1 VTVNRLSALIA
12 MLALPAV
19 TSAQVSSGEY
29 AARRAAAVAGI
40 DSGVVVAF
48 GAPEPVNY
56 WPTFFQLPGFYYL
69 TGFNES
75 DAVLVMVKRS
85 GSTAATM
92 FVPTRTPIQERWV
105 GARTR
110 IADMEKKFGVGG
122 RDIAG
127 MTAALDSLTR
137 TGLPF
142 YILPDVQTGEN
153 IVEDSLTR
161 GARTVAQLRV
171 SHPYLVVQSL
181 NSTVMRLRAKKT
193 PAEIA
198 LLRRA
203 AETSSLAHKEAMKAT
218 APGCGEYEIQSL
230 LEGTFRRFGGDR
242 PGYGS
247 IVGSGTNATILHYM
261 EDTRVMRDG
270 ELLLVDAATSFD
282 HYSADVTRTW
292 PVNGRF
298 SPQQRELYQIVREA
312 QEAFVRQIKPGI
324 PYKVADDSGAAVV
337 AKGLLRLGLIQAADA
352 TIDPPAGVPC
362 PAGGCLQTRLFA
374 LHGYGGHGIG
384 LEVHDPAQY
393 YMDEQK
399 FAAGDVFTVEPGLY
413 VSPDLLGS
421 LPQTPKNRALLTK
434 IRPAVEKYKGMGVRI
449 EDDYA
454 LTDTGLEWLS
464 KDVPREISEIEA
476 LMQQREP
483 ELPGGGSCG
492 RPKT

>member
-1 VTVNRLSALIA
+1 VNRLSALIA

-19 TSAQVSSGEY
+19 VSAQVSSGEY

-85 GSTAATM
+85 GSSAATM

-127 MTAALDSLTR
+127 MTAALDSLAG

-181 NSTVMRLRAKKT
+181 NSTVMRLRARKT

-203 AETSSLAHKEAMKAT
+203 AEISSLAHKEAMKAT

-247 IVGSGTNATILHYM
+247 IVGSGANATILHYM

-298 SPQQRELYQIVREA
+298 SPQQRELYQIVRDA
-312 QEAFVRQIKPGI
+312 QEAFVRQIKPGV

-393 YMDEQK
+393 YMDEQQ

-454 LTDTGLEWLS
+454 LTDSGLEWLS
-464 KDVPREISEIEA
+464 KGVPREIGEIEA